1 MSPAKQS
8 FTEML
13 GIQHPIIGG
22 AMYPC
27 SNPELVAA
35 VSAAGGI
42 GIVQPIS
49 LTYVH
54 KHGFREGLRFI
65 RQITPK
71 PIGLNLL
78 IEKSSQKYL
87 EKNQQWL
94 EIALEEGVRFF
105 ITALGNP
112 AWVVKRVEG
121 TGAHVFHDVT
131 AQSWAQKAMD
141 AGVHGLICVNN
152 RAGGHA
158 GNISPEK
165 LFDDLKKFAVPLV
178 CAGGVG
184 DAVQYRKALSLG
196 YQGVQLGTRFIASQE
211 CTAHEDYKQA
221 ILGAKEEDIILTKKL
236 TGVPVA
242 VINTNYMKKR
252 GSQVS
257 GLENFLLNNARTK
270 HWTRMFYSIRSVW
283 QLKQSL
289 QQGASYKEFFQAG
302 KSVASIDEIKPVA
315 SIIQELVAKDTSA
328 ASPSAKQ

>member
-1 MSPAKQS
+1 MPSAEQTFS
-8 FTEML
+8 EML
-13 GIQHPIIGG
+13 GIKYPIIGG

-49 LTYVH
+49 LTFVH

-65 RQITPK
+65 RSLTPN

-94 EIALEEGVRFF
+94 DIALEEGVRFF

-112 AWVVKRVEG
+112 SWVVKRAEG
-121 TGAHVFHDVT
+121 SGARVFHDVT
-131 AQSWAQKAMD
+131 EKSWAQKAID

-158 GNISPEK
+158 GNQAPER
-165 LFDDLKKFAVPLV
+165 LFQDLKGFGVPLI
-178 CAGGVG
+178 CAGGIG
-184 DAVQYRKALSLG
+184 DATQYRQALSLG
-196 YQGVQLGTRFIASQE
+196 YQGVQLGTRFIASKE
-211 CTAHEDYKQA
+211 CTAHDDYKQA
-221 ILGAKEEDIILTKKL
+221 ILAANEEDIILTKKL

-242 VINTNYMKKR
+242 VINTGYMKKR
-252 GSQVS
+252 GSQVNP
-257 GLENFLLNNARTK
+257 LENFLLKSERTK
-270 HWTRMFYSIRSVW
+270 HWARMFYSLRSLW

-302 KSVASIDEIKPVA
+302 KSVSGIHEIQPVA
-315 SIIQELVAKDTSA
+315 QIIQNLVAENSA
-328 ASPSAKQ
+328 AANP

>member
-1 MSPAKQS
+1 MSSAQQS
-8 FTEML
+8 FSEML
-13 GIQHPIIGG
+13 GIKYPIIGG

-49 LTYVH
+49 LTFVH

-65 RQITPK
+65 RSLTPN

-87 EKNQQWL
+87 EKNQEWL
-94 EIALEEGVRFF
+94 DIALEEGVRFF

-112 AWVVKRVEG
+112 SWVVKRVEG
-121 TGAHVFHDVT
+121 SGARVFHDVT
-131 AQSWAQKAMD
+131 EKPWAQKAID

-158 GNISPEK
+158 GNQAPER
-165 LFDDLKKFAVPLV
+165 LFQDLKGFGVPLI
-178 CAGGVG
+178 CAGGIG
-184 DAVQYRKALSLG
+184 DAAQYRKALSLG
-196 YQGVQLGTRFIASQE
+196 YQGVQLGTRFIASKE
-211 CTAHEDYKQA
+211 CTAHDDYKQA
-221 ILGAKEEDIILTKKL
+221 ILAAKEEDIILTKKL

-242 VINTNYMKKR
+242 VINTGYMKKR
-252 GSQVS
+252 GSQVNP
-257 GLENFLLNNARTK
+257 LENFLLNNARTK
-270 HWTRMFYSIRSVW
+270 HWARMFYSLRSVW
-283 QLKQSL
+283 QLKKSL

-302 KSVASIDEIKPVA
+302 KSVSGISEIQPVA
-315 SIIQELVAKDTSA
+315 QIIQNLVAENNA
-328 ASPSAKQ
+328 GARP

>member
-1 MSPAKQS
+1 MSSATPS
-8 FTEML
+8 FTQML
-13 GIQHPIIGG
+13 GIKYPIIGG

-42 GIVQPIS
+42 GVVQPIS

-54 KHGFREGLRFI
+54 KHQFREGLRYI
-65 RQITPK
+65 RTLTPN

-94 EIALEEGVRFF
+94 DIALEEGVRFF

-121 TGAHVFHDVT
+121 TGAKVFHDVT
-131 AQSWAQKAMD
+131 EKSWAQKAID

-158 GNISPEK
+158 GNQTPEK
-165 LFDDLKKFAVPLV
+165 LFQDLKGFGVPLI
-178 CAGGVG
+178 CAGGIG
-184 DAVQYRKALSLG
+184 DKTQYRKALSLG
-196 YQGVQLGTRFIASQE
+196 YQGVQLGTRFIASKE
-211 CTAHEDYKQA
+211 CTAHDDYKQA
-221 ILGAKEEDIILTKKL
+221 ILAAKEEDIILTKKL

-242 VINTNYMKKR
+242 VINTGYMKKR

-257 GLENFLLNNARTK
+257 GIENFLLNNARTK
-270 HWTRMFYSIRSVW
+270 HWARMFYSLRSVW

-302 KSVASIDEIKPVA
+302 KSVAGIKEIQPVA
-315 SIIQELVAKDTSA
+315 EIIQNLVAEDA
-328 ASPSAKQ
+328 AAARS